1 VDSPLDRRPAAG
13 PPLARTSPPSAGRD
27 ATSDRPPGAGP
38 LITPRRWRSIYAAA
52 WLLYLIVFSGVF
64 LGYGEPTP
72 IALLAA
78 FANTLPPALLGI
90 AVVAVCRRQRWPPAR
105 ARRFVLVH
113 LGLAALYA
121 LLCPL
126 GSYLLFALQRSLRGE
141 TTPYTAWIAVWQGFI
156 ALLVFGALVSTV
168 YAARTFERL
177 RREERRA
184 AEARALQARAELRAL
199 RAQLNPHFLFN
210 ALHTLLALVRRE
222 PAAAERAIEQLGEL
236 LHYVLAS
243 PAPGE
248 ASTGEGSAGEG
259 DAGAGG
265 EEVRLA
271 REWEFVRNYL
281 ALEELRL
288 AERLRLEV
296 AVDAE
301 TLDARVPAFCLQPLV
316 ENAIRHAVAP
326 RAGGGRVRIEIGRA
340 GDDLRLAVSDDGP
353 GAEPG
358 AAEAGNGR
366 GLALVRRRLAALYGE
381 RAALR
386 IDTAPGRGFTAEVRL
401 PWRDVAA
408 ALDGEA
414 GEAAEDA
421 P

>member
-1 VDSPLDRRPAAG
+1 MDHSPETRPD
-13 PPLARTSPPSAGRD
+13 AR
-27 ATSDRPPGAGP
+27 P
-38 LITPRRWRSIYAAA
+38 LITPRRWRWIYAAV
-52 WLLYLIVFSGVF
+52 WLLFLLVYSGIF
-64 LGYGEPTP
+64 LGYGEPP
-72 IALLAA
+72 PLALLAA
-78 FANTLPPALLGI
+78 LANTLPPALLGI
-90 AVVAVCRRQRWPPAR
+90 AVIAVCRRQPWPPAR

-113 LGLAALYA
+113 LGLAALFA
-121 LLCPL
+121 GLCPL
-126 GSYLLFALQRSLRGE
+126 GSYVLFVLERSLRARDAAAM
-141 TTPYTAWIAVWQGFI
+141 PYTAWIAVWQGFI

-248 ASTGEGSAGEG
+248 GDAGEG
-259 DAGAGG
+259 GAGENG

-288 AERLRLEV
+288 AERLRLEFE
-296 AVDAE
+296 VDPAA
-301 TLDARVPAFCLQPLV
+301 LDARVPAFCLQPLV

-340 GDDLRLAVSDDGP
+340 GDEVRLAVSDDGP

-381 RAALR
+381 RAALA
-386 IDTAPGRGFTAEVRL
+386 IATAPGRGFTAEVRL
-401 PWRDVAA
+401 PWREGEPAP
-408 ALDGEA
+408 DGEPAA
-414 GEAAEDA
+414 GDEA
-421 P
+421 